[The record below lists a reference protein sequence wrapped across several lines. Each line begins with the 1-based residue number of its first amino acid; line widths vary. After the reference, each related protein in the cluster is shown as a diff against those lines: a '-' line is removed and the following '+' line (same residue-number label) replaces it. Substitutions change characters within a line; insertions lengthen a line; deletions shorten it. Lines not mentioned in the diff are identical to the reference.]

1 MFLSITY
8 CNGFSRKS
16 ENCNFASDRYNTL
29 YSFGQDV
36 SDIMRNLKHDMKIIL
51 NLFKINS
58 LKKNLKKFK
67 IMILGMEKQNKITL
81 KINPI
86 VIREIN
92 FVVLFG
98 ITSTTS
104 ANFTKKK
111 KNFENFKSKILN
123 YLFCLELEYN
133 HQQKKLYAIH
143 LEYYAMLF

>member
-1 MFLSITY
+1 MFLSIIY

-16 ENCNFASDRYNTL
+16 ENCNFANDRYNTL

-67 IMILGMEKQNKITL
+67 IMILGMEKQNKTTL
-81 KINPI
+81 KINSI
-86 VIREIN
+86 VILEIN
-92 FVVLFG
+92 LVVSFG
-98 ITSTTS
+98 ITSTTG

-111 KNFENFKSKILN
+111 KLKNFKSKILN
-123 YLFCLELEYN
+123 YVELEYN

-143 LEYYAMLF
+143 LKYYAMLF

>member
-1 MFLSITY
+1 
-8 CNGFSRKS
+8 
-16 ENCNFASDRYNTL
+16 
-29 YSFGQDV
+29 
-36 SDIMRNLKHDMKIIL
+36 
-51 NLFKINS
+51 
-58 LKKNLKKFK
+58 
-67 IMILGMEKQNKITL
+67 MILGMEKQNKITL

>member
-1 MFLSITY
+1 
-8 CNGFSRKS
+8 
-16 ENCNFASDRYNTL
+16 
-29 YSFGQDV
+29 
-36 SDIMRNLKHDMKIIL
+36 MKIIL
-51 NLFKINS
+51 NLLKINS

-104 ANFTKKK
+104 ANFTQ
-111 KNFENFKSKILN
+111 KNKISKILKAK
-123 YLFCLELEYN
+123 F
-133 HQQKKLYAIH
+133 
-143 LEYYAMLF
+143 

>member
-1 MFLSITY
+1 MFLSIIY

-16 ENCNFASDRYNTL
+16 ENCNFANDRYNTL

-67 IMILGMEKQNKITL
+67 IMILGMEKQNKTTL
-81 KINPI
+81 KINSI
-86 VIREIN
+86 VILEIN

-98 ITSTTS
+98 ITSTTG

-111 KNFENFKSKILN
+111 KKKFEKF
-123 YLFCLELEYN
+123 
-133 HQQKKLYAIH
+133 
-143 LEYYAMLF
+143 

>member
-67 IMILGMEKQNKITL
+67 IMILGMEKQNKTTL
-81 KINPI
+81 KINSI
-86 VIREIN
+86 VILEIN
-92 FVVLFG
+92 FVVSFG
-98 ITSTTS
+98 ITSTTG

-111 KNFENFKSKILN
+111 KKNLKNFKSKILN
-123 YLFCLELEYN
+123 YVELEYN

-143 LEYYAMLF
+143 LKYYAMLF

>member
-1 MFLSITY
+1 MFLSIIY

-16 ENCNFASDRYNTL
+16 ENCNFANDRYNTL

-67 IMILGMEKQNKITL
+67 IMILGMEKQNKTTL
-81 KINPI
+81 KINSI
-86 VIREIN
+86 VILEIN

-104 ANFTKKK
+104 ANFTQ
-111 KNFENFKSKILN
+111 KNKISKILKAK
-123 YLFCLELEYN
+123 F
-133 HQQKKLYAIH
+133 
-143 LEYYAMLF
+143 